1 MATNLSENTSLI
13 ETPIILSVSQ
23 ITWTIKNQL
32 EQLFPNIWVKGEV
45 SNFKKQASGH
55 LYFSLNDE
63 GAQIAAVMFR
73 GNASSL
79 PMPINNGDTII
90 VKGDLNVYPP
100 RGNYQ
105 IVVKSITY
113 AGLGEQLLKL
123 QQLKKKLEALGW
135 TSPDRKR
142 PLPTSIERIV
152 VVTSPTGAVLRDIC
166 QILNRRM
173 AGFRLIVNP
182 VRVQGELASKEIA
195 QAIRECSQYRLGDV
209 LILCRGG
216 GSAEDLSPFNDEDV
230 AKAIVE
236 CSIPVVSAVGH
247 ETDFTIADLVADVR
261 APTPSAAAELVS
273 HEKQEL
279 VDRLKMLRKGIYKA
293 YTGKLSHLKE
303 LTSKLLNNKNLKGLP
318 STIMNR
324 AQRFDELQ
332 ENLLTITQLRIRMKK
347 KQLDQA
353 TKFVQSL
360 APQTRLIQ
368 QREKLNRLNL
378 SLSTRIQSILFQT
391 KNQLKAKERQLIALN
406 PFNVLERGYA
416 VVRRKKDKSVV
427 SSIQTL
433 NVHEQV
439 ELVLKDGSALA
450 DVTEVLKK

>member
-1 MATNLSENTSLI
+1 MSD

-23 ITWTIKNQL
+23 ITWAIKNQL

-45 SNFKKQASGH
+45 SNLKKQTSGH
-55 LYFSLNDE
+55 IYFSLNDE
-63 GAQIAAVMFR
+63 GSQIAAVMFR
-73 GNASSL
+73 TTASTL

-90 VKGDLNVYPP
+90 VKGDLNVYPQ
-100 RGNYQ
+100 RGSYQ
-105 IVVKSITY
+105 IVVRSITY

-123 QQLKKKLEALGW
+123 QQLKKKLESLGW
-135 TSPDRKR
+135 TSAERKR
-142 PLPTSIERIV
+142 KLPTSIERIA

-166 QILNRRM
+166 QILQRRM

-182 VRVQGELASKEIA
+182 VRVQGDLASKEIA
-195 QAIRECSQYRLGDV
+195 QAIRECSQYNLGDV
-209 LILCRGG
+209 VILCRGG
-216 GSAEDLSPFNDEDV
+216 GSAEDLAPFNDEEV

-247 ETDFTIADLVADVR
+247 ETDYTIADLVADVR

-273 HEKQEL
+273 HEKLEL
-279 VDRLKMLRKGIYKA
+279 IERLKMLRKGIYKA
-293 YTGKLSHLKE
+293 YTGKLSNLKQ
-303 LTSKLLNNKNLKGLP
+303 LLQKSVSNKNLKGLP
-318 STIMNR
+318 SAILNR

-332 ENLLTITQLRIRMKK
+332 ENVLNLTQLRIRMKR

-353 TKFVQSL
+353 VKYVQSL
-360 APQTRLIQ
+360 APQTRLKQ
-368 QREKLNRLNL
+368 QKEKLNRLELML
-378 SLSTRIQSILFQT
+378 SSRMRSILFQT
-391 KNQLKAKERQLIALN
+391 KNQLQAKERQLNALN

-427 SSIQTL
+427 SSVKTLTL
-433 NVHEQV
+433 NEQV

-450 DVTEVLKK
+450 EIKEVLK